1 MRKWAFAVLAALIGT
16 ALSPAYAERVTLT
29 GEVTYRER
37 IGLPENASLR
47 IRLVDLT
54 AAGSPARV
62 EAQAAIGSP
71 GQVPLSFTL
80 NFDDRAID
88 PAHRHAIIA
97 EITSGTEL
105 WFRNTV
111 PYAIDPLAPAAP
123 VQVIVD
129 LV

>member
-1 MRKWAFAVLAALIGT
+1 MHKWAFAVLAALIGV
-16 ALSPAYAERVTLT
+16 ALSPAYAERVTLS

-37 IGLPENASLR
+37 IALPENASLR
-47 IRLVDLT
+47 IRLLHRT
-54 AAGSPARV
+54 PAGAPARV
-62 EAQAAIGSP
+62 EAQAARGSR

-97 EITSGTEL
+97 QISSGTGL

-111 PYAIDPLAPAAP
+111 PHAVEPLAPTG
-123 VQVIVD
+123 
-129 LV
+129 